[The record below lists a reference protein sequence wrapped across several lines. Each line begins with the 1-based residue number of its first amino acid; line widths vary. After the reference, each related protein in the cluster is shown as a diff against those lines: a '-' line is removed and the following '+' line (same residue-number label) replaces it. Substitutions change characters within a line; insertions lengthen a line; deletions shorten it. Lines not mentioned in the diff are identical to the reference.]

1 MRDRGGRE
9 RKGERGGRERERADT
24 EREREER
31 ERELLTKSME
41 LGKPCGPVWTD
52 RYTAVVV

>member
-1 MRDRGGRE
+1 M
-9 RKGERGGRERERADT
+9 GERERER
-24 EREREER
+24 EREREGRHREGERERR